1 MLNFHELVRI
11 VAIHKFMP
19 HTEPGW
25 ELYRSFL
32 AVMRTGSLSAAAR
45 LLSTTQPT
53 IGRHIEQLERVLGV
67 TLFARS
73 PSGLRPS
80 PVAHRLVS
88 HAEVMEA
95 SAAALMRT
103 ASGEMEDDAGTVRM
117 TASQVIGGEILPEIL
132 TEFHQNHPR
141 IAIELVLNNAPEDL
155 LRGDA
160 DIAVRMFRPAQGALI
175 AKRIG
180 SMGIGLYAHRRYVD
194 RYGLPNGLDAL
205 EGHTLI
211 GYDRDPVWM
220 RIAAEMK
227 IPLRRE
233 QFSFRCDTE
242 LAQLSMLRA
251 GYGIAACQVG
261 LALRDPDLI
270 PVLPERISSPLDIW
284 LVMHRDSRSSRRIT
298 LLFAHLAETLTRYAH
313 AQPRD

>member
-80 PVAHRLVS
+80 LVAHRLVS